1 MEQTKTYGPLRS
13 GGEQQVTPS
22 TPPAVAGLDATE
34 YASDPE
40 SAGVGGRRVRR
51 LGLPGKMRVGKRG
64 RGTTAAASTSA
75 GVVGHID
82 DITAPDI
89 GADAATGAAAAAAT
103 AAGPDGRGAGGARR
117 PSAGS
122 RLGAMLRRGAP
133 SLNHLRR
140 SGSKASSLSSPQ
152 AEEVGD
158 LAIPALGISPRG
170 ELDDPPERHASHD
183 SDRRGGA
190 AVAPEVSTTSSLE
203 PSSNSSGRR
212 RFHRSKGAAGGVTR
226 VVSHRDA
233 RAGSDIGPR
242 GDGGGGGIA
251 NDQRRYL
258 GASSAEDALEYSD
271 GGRHGGGGGG
281 VFAAARS
288 NAKVPSLLARK
299 SSSKTLAA
307 ARRHGDCDEQVAFWS
322 GSDLDSSGD
331 NNRGRRPPPPA
342 AAAAASRPD
351 NAAALRRDRSAP
363 PCGHSA
369 AEVAG
374 ERRGIQQSMGEAR
387 HTLDGSARPKDDP
400 PGGRKRNGDARGRA
414 ADGYKSAPDDLHRE
428 SGRVGPAAAAAAA
441 AASGGGGGVPVPD
454 GECIAIA
461 EAALFSA
468 MDTTSDAE
476 VGAGG
481 GGAGG
486 GGGFSGQGQ
495 GSMASSDEDDDEEE
509 EEDDPLSSRGTSTAA
524 AATVERSAT
533 ASAAAGG
540 GKAATVRK
548 RRRISE
554 LLGFRRR
561 TTSGVNASS
570 SLSSSLSGAPG
581 VSASGAADDGA
592 GTGGG
597 GSVPRNGETAEAM
610 NRSTGGRGTSASRR
624 GTTSTTAPPPP
635 RRQVLYRSNS
645 TSALD
650 RADSGSYGEAE
661 DVPAGAGTGKPAGG
675 GRKGASGRRRLLPGG
690 SSSVAT
696 AAAASSGSARG
707 LSASPLKH
715 RRHRH
720 RDSLLEAGKDKLR
733 RGRSK
738 LSRGSFG
745 GRSSSSSQRPL
756 RAPSPVADTASTE
769 GSSKGRKPV
778 TEEMDGGAAKRGPV
792 EPAEQGPPAK
802 PQLGTTYA
810 KRPDSSPLDP
820 GAPEPWNSWTV
831 GSGSQFNVRT
841 KGYGRTKVKAPSA
854 PELYQ
859 LISIDAYRSPA
870 GRICGVYP
878 LFTPPA
884 FPTAAT
890 PAGGGS
896 ATDSVEGARRT
907 GTGDEDPPL
916 SQGPGGCGGGS
927 SSSCCSGTG
936 DDTGHPDI
944 PPVLVVNFQLPD
956 LPTPFTVQGDGP
968 TLHIILTFHATR
980 RLCRYAARVWA
991 EERSAAAAAAG
1002 TGGGEEGQ
1010 AGSPE
1015 ATPAAASETAAV
1027 EPLGSG
1033 APSGDAAPG
1042 GGDATANGGPVPHGR
1057 SSHGAPPAEGGA
1069 GLGEGDAED
1078 VPESVRLLVEWMRRA
1093 QDDGN
1098 FRGRFKA
1105 IGDIV
1110 NMDEVGLPSIARRFS
1125 GKPILLY
1132 GKESSMVKGPGY
1144 VELDLNAHAFSYVG
1158 RKGLYVT
1165 LEKWKRAVFRIG
1177 FLLEGRTD
1185 EEQPEHI
1192 LGCGVFH
1199 GLDLDVLSELSLSA
1213 DGERLIATN
1222 TADGE
1227 NAAAVSDISESGSGS
1242 IAANSSAAPNGRAR
1256 GSAVDWS
1263 YASGGRSKT
1272 RRYGDVTP
1280 PSASSSSSAVVPLV
1294 PKRHMDFLLRCHI
1307 RGKSSS
1313 GDGGGGVSFDVNPDK
1328 AVFGNGI
1335 VGFDTHDEDDQDSD
1349 VTVTAVAAAAFAGG
1363 WFCALLA
1370 MITIACW
1377 SELSVVAQRGPDG
1390 GEGPW
1395 RTSFSA
1401 WLVACV

>member
-1 MEQTKTYGPLRS
+1 MEQTKTSGPLRS
-13 GGEQQVTPS
+13 GGGEQQVTPS
-22 TPPAVAGLDATE
+22 TPPAVAGPDASE

-64 RGTTAAASTSA
+64 RGTTAAASTTA

-82 DITAPDI
+82 DTTAPDI
-89 GADAATGAAAAAAT
+89 GAGAAAAAAAAT

-117 PSAGS
+117 PSTGS

-140 SGSKASSLSSPQ
+140 SGSKASSLSSPP
-152 AEEVGD
+152 AEEIGD
-158 LAIPALGISPRG
+158 LAIPALGIFPPG
-170 ELDDPPERHASHD
+170 ELDDPPERHSSHD
-183 SDRRGGA
+183 GDRRGGA
-190 AVAPEVSTTSSLE
+190 AVAPEVSIISSLE
-203 PSSNSSGRR
+203 PSSNTSGRR
-212 RFHRSKGAAGGVTR
+212 RFHRSKGAPGGVNR

-242 GDGGGGGIA
+242 GGGGGGGGVT
-251 NDQRRYL
+251 NDQQRYL
-258 GASSAEDALEYSD
+258 GASPAEDALEYSD

-281 VFAAARS
+281 VFTAARS
-288 NAKVPSLLARK
+288 NARVPSVLARK
-299 SSSKTLAA
+299 SSSKTSAA
-307 ARRHGDCDEQVAFWS
+307 SAQRRGDCDEEVAFWS

-342 AAAAASRPD
+342 AAAAAASRPD

-363 PCGHSA
+363 PCGRSA

-374 ERRGIQQSMGEAR
+374 ERHDIQQSMGGSR
-387 HTLDGSARPKDDP
+387 HTLDGFARPRNDP
-400 PGGRKRNGDARGRA
+400 PWGWKRNGDARGRA

-428 SGRVGPAAAAAAA
+428 GGRV
-441 AASGGGGGVPVPD
+441 GGGVPVPD
-454 GECIAIA
+454 DECIAIA

-468 MDTTSDAE
+468 VDTTSDAD

-486 GGGFSGQGQ
+486 GGGSSSQGQ

-509 EEDDPLSSRGTSTAA
+509 EESDPLSSRGTTTTTAA
-524 AATVERSAT
+524 AGTVEGSAT

-561 TTSGVNASS
+561 ATSGVNASS
-570 SLSSSLSGAPG
+570 SLSSSLSEAPG
-581 VSASGAADDGA
+581 VGASGAADAGA
-592 GTGGG
+592 GAGGG

-610 NRSTGGRGTSASRR
+610 NSSTGGRGTSASRR
-624 GTTSTTAPPPP
+624 GTTSTTAPAPA
-635 RRQVLYRSNS
+635 RRHVLYRSNS

-661 DVPAGAGTGKPAGG
+661 DVPAEAGTGKPAGG
-675 GRKGASGRRRLLPGG
+675 GRKGSGGRRRLLPGG
-690 SSSVAT
+690 SAAAAT
-696 AAAASSGSARG
+696 ASAASSGSARG

-738 LSRGSFG
+738 LSRGTFG
-745 GRSSSSSQRPL
+745 GRSSSSSRRPL
-756 RAPSPVADTASTE
+756 RSPSPVADTASTE
-769 GSSKGRKPV
+769 GFSKGRKPV
-778 TEEMDGGAAKRGPV
+778 TEGMDGGAAKRGPV
-792 EPAEQGPPAK
+792 EPAERGPPAK

-878 LFTPPA
+878 LFAPPA
-884 FPTAAT
+884 SPTAAT
-890 PAGGGS
+890 PAGDGS
-896 ATDSVEGARRT
+896 ATDSVEGSRRT
-907 GTGDEDPPL
+907 GKGDEDPPL
-916 SQGPGGCGGGS
+916 SQGPGGGGGGS

-991 EERSAAAAAAG
+991 EERAAAASAAG

-1027 EPLGSG
+1027 EPRASG

-1042 GGDATANGGPVPHGR
+1042 GGDATANGGPVPPAR
-1057 SSHGAPPAEGGA
+1057 SSHGAPPAEGGGA
-1069 GLGEGDAED
+1069 GLGEGDAEG

-1144 VELDLNAHAFSYVG
+1144 VELDLNAHAFSYIG

-1213 DGERLIATN
+1213 DGERLIVTN

-1227 NAAAVSDISESGSGS
+1227 NAAAVSDISESGPGS
-1242 IAANSSAAPNGRAR
+1242 IAANSSAAPSRRAR
-1256 GSAVDWS
+1256 GSAVDSS

-1272 RRYGDVTP
+1272 RRYGDGTP
-1280 PSASSSSSAVVPLV
+1280 PSSSSPSSSAVVPLV
-1294 PKRHMDFLLRCHI
+1294 PKRHMDFLLRCHS
-1307 RGKSSS
+1307 REKSSS
-1313 GDGGGGVSFDVNPDK
+1313 GGGGGGVSFTVNPDK
-1328 AVFGNGI
+1328 AVSGDGI
-1335 VGFDTHDEDDQDSD
+1335 VGFGTHDVDDQDSD

-1377 SELSVVAQRGPDG
+1377 SELSVVAQGGAGG

-1401 WLVACV
+1401 WLVGVFVEP

>member
-1 MEQTKTYGPLRS
+1 MEQTKTSGPLRS
-13 GGEQQVTPS
+13 GGGEQQVTPS
-22 TPPAVAGLDATE
+22 TPPAVVGLDAAE

-51 LGLPGKMRVGKRG
+51 LGLPGKMRVGKLG
-64 RGTTAAASTSA
+64 RGTTAAASTTA

-82 DITAPDI
+82 DTTAPDI
-89 GADAATGAAAAAAT
+89 GAGAAAEAAAAVAT

-140 SGSKASSLSSPQ
+140 SGSKASSLSSPP
-152 AEEVGD
+152 AEEIGD
-158 LAIPALGISPRG
+158 LAIPALGICPPG
-170 ELDDPPERHASHD
+170 ELDDPPDRHSSHD
-183 SDRRGGA
+183 GDRRGGA
-190 AVAPEVSTTSSLE
+190 AVAPEVSTMSLLE
-203 PSSNSSGRR
+203 PSSNTSGRR
-212 RFHRSKGAAGGVTR
+212 RFHRSKGLPGGVNR

-242 GDGGGGGIA
+242 GGGGGGGGGIA
-251 NDQRRYL
+251 NDQQRYL
-258 GASSAEDALEYSD
+258 GASPAEDALEHSD

-281 VFAAARS
+281 GVFTAARS
-288 NAKVPSLLARK
+288 NARGPSLLVRK
-299 SSSKTLAA
+299 SSSKNLAA
-307 ARRHGDCDEQVAFWS
+307 SAQGRGDCDEQVAFWS

-331 NNRGRRPPPPA
+331 NNRGRRPQPPA
-342 AAAAASRPD
+342 AASSSRPD

-363 PCGHSA
+363 PCDRSV

-374 ERRGIQQSMGEAR
+374 ERRGIQQSMGGAR
-387 HTLDGSARPKDDP
+387 HTLDGSARPRDDP

-428 SGRVGPAAAAAAA
+428 SGRVGAAA
-441 AASGGGGGVPVPD
+441 AASGGCVPVPD
-454 GECIAIA
+454 DECIAIA

-468 MDTTSDAE
+468 TDTTSDAE

-486 GGGFSGQGQ
+486 GGGCSSQGQ

-509 EEDDPLSSRGTSTAA
+509 EEDDPLSSCRATTAA
-524 AATVERSAT
+524 TATVEGSAT

-570 SLSSSLSGAPG
+570 SLSSSLSEAPG
-581 VSASGAADDGA
+581 VSTSGAADDGA
-592 GTGGG
+592 GAGGG
-597 GSVPRNGETAEAM
+597 GSVPRNGEMAEAM
-610 NRSTGGRGTSASRR
+610 NRSAGGRGTSASRR

-675 GRKGASGRRRLLPGG
+675 GRKGAGGRRRLLPGG
-690 SSSVAT
+690 SAAAAT

-707 LSASPLKH
+707 QSASPLKH

-738 LSRGSFG
+738 LRRGSFG

-756 RAPSPVADTASTE
+756 RAPSPVADTAF
-769 GSSKGRKPV
+769 KGRKRV

-810 KRPDSSPLDP
+810 KRPNSSPLDP

-878 LFTPPA
+878 LFTPPSC
-884 FPTAAT
+884 PTAAT
-890 PAGGGS
+890 PAGDGL
-896 ATDSVEGARRT
+896 ATDSVEGTRWT
-907 GTGDEDPPL
+907 GTRDEDPPL
-916 SQGPGGCGGGS
+916 SQNPGGGGGGS
-927 SSSCCSGTG
+927 SSSCCTGTG

-991 EERSAAAAAAG
+991 EERAAAAAAAG
-1002 TGGGEEGQ
+1002 TGDGEEGQ
-1010 AGSPE
+1010 AGSRE
-1015 ATPAAASETAAV
+1015 ATPPAASGTAAV
-1027 EPLGSG
+1027 EPLASG
-1033 APSGDAAPG
+1033 APSTDAAPG
-1042 GGDATANGGPVPHGR
+1042 GGDATANGGPVPPGR
-1057 SSHGAPPAEGGA
+1057 SSHGAPPAEGGGA

-1078 VPESVRLLVEWMRRA
+1078 VPESMRLLVEWMRRA

-1158 RKGLYVT
+1158 RKGLYMT

-1213 DGERLIATN
+1213 DGERLIVTN

-1227 NAAAVSDISESGSGS
+1227 NAAAVSDIFESGSGS
-1242 IAANSSAAPNGRAR
+1242 IAASSSAAPNGRAR
-1256 GSAVDWS
+1256 GSAVDSS

-1272 RRYGDVTP
+1272 RRSIDATP
-1280 PSASSSSSAVVPLV
+1280 PSSSSSSSAVVPLV
-1294 PKRHMDFLLRCHI
+1294 PKRHMEFLLRCHN
-1307 RGKSSS
+1307 REKSSS
-1313 GDGGGGVSFDVNPDK
+1313 GGGGGGVSFAVNPDK
-1328 AVFGNGI
+1328 AVSGDGI
-1335 VGFDTHDEDDQDSD
+1335 VGFDTYDEDDEDSD

-1377 SELSVVAQRGPDG
+1377 SELSVVAQGGTDG
-1390 GEGPW
+1390 GEGPR

-1401 WLVACV
+1401 WLVGVFVEP

>member
-1 MEQTKTYGPLRS
+1 MEQTTTSDPVRS

-22 TPPAVAGLDATE
+22 TPPTVAGLDAAE

-64 RGTTAAASTSA
+64 RGTTAASTTSASTTA

-82 DITAPDI
+82 DTAAPDS
-89 GADAATGAAAAAAT
+89 GVGAATAAAAAAAT
-103 AAGPDGRGAGGARR
+103 AAGPDGRGVGGARR

-140 SGSKASSLSSPQ
+140 NGSKASSLSSPP
-152 AEEVGD
+152 AEEIGD
-158 LAIPALGISPRG
+158 LAIPALGISPHG
-170 ELDDPPERHASHD
+170 ELDDPPERHSSHD
-183 SDRRGGA
+183 GDRRRGA
-190 AVAPEVSTTSSLE
+190 AVAPEVSTVSSLE
-203 PSSNSSGRR
+203 PSFNTSGRR
-212 RFHRSKGAAGGVTR
+212 RFHRSKGAPGVVNR

-242 GDGGGGGIA
+242 GGGGGGGGGIA
-251 NDQRRYL
+251 NDQQRYL
-258 GASSAEDALEYSD
+258 GASPAEDALEYSD

-281 VFAAARS
+281 GVFTAARS
-288 NAKVPSLLARK
+288 NARVPSLLARK

-307 ARRHGDCDEQVAFWS
+307 SAQRRGDCDEQVAFWS
-322 GSDLDSSGD
+322 GSDLDSSGG
-331 NNRGRRPPPPA
+331 NNRGRRPPPA
-342 AAAAASRPD
+342 AAAAAASSRPD

-363 PCGHSA
+363 PCGRSA

-374 ERRGIQQSMGEAR
+374 ERRGIQQSMSGACR
-387 HTLDGSARPKDDP
+387 TLDGSARPRNGP
-400 PGGRKRNGDARGRA
+400 PGRWKRNGDARGRA

-428 SGRVGPAAAAAAA
+428 SGRVGAAAAATA
-441 AASGGGGGVPVPD
+441 GGGGVPVPD
-454 GECIAIA
+454 DECIAIA

-468 MDTTSDAE
+468 MGTTSEAE

-481 GGAGG
+481 GGAGRG
-486 GGGFSGQGQ
+486 VGSSSQGQ

-509 EEDDPLSSRGTSTAA
+509 EVDDPLSSRGTTTAD
-524 AATVERSAT
+524 AATVEGSAT

-570 SLSSSLSGAPG
+570 SLSSSLSEAPG
-581 VSASGAADDGA
+581 VSASGAPDDGA
-592 GTGGG
+592 GAGDG
-597 GSVPRNGETAEAM
+597 GSVPRNGETTEA
-610 NRSTGGRGTSASRR
+610 
-624 GTTSTTAPPPP
+624 
-635 RRQVLYRSNS
+635 SNS

-661 DVPAGAGTGKPAGG
+661 DVPASAGTGKPAGG
-675 GRKGASGRRRLLPGG
+675 GRKGAGGRRRLLPGG
-690 SSSVAT
+690 SAAVAT

-778 TEEMDGGAAKRGPV
+778 TEGMDGGAAKRGPV
-792 EPAEQGPPAK
+792 EPAERGLPAK

-810 KRPDSSPLDP
+810 KRPNSSPLDP
-820 GAPEPWNSWTV
+820 GAPEPWNSWAV

-841 KGYGRTKVKAPSA
+841 KGYGRTKIKAPSA

-884 FPTAAT
+884 CPTAAT
-890 PAGGGS
+890 PAGDGS
-896 ATDSVEGARRT
+896 ATDSVEAARRT

-916 SQGPGGCGGGS
+916 SQGPGGAGGGS

-991 EERSAAAAAAG
+991 EERAAAAAAAG

-1010 AGSPE
+1010 AGSPG

-1027 EPLGSG
+1027 EPMASG
-1033 APSGDAAPG
+1033 APSGDAATG
-1042 GGDATANGGPVPHGR
+1042 GGDATANGGPVPPAR
-1057 SSHGAPPAEGGA
+1057 SNHGAPPAERGGA
-1069 GLGEGDAED
+1069 GLGEGDAEG

-1110 NMDEVGLPSIARRFS
+1110 NMDEVGLPGIARRFS

-1132 GKESSMVKGPGY
+1132 GKESSMVKGSGY
-1144 VELDLNAHAFSYVG
+1144 VELDLNAHAFSYIG

-1213 DGERLIATN
+1213 DGERLIVTH
-1222 TADGE
+1222 TADQE

-1242 IAANSSAAPNGRAR
+1242 IAANSSAAPYRRAR
-1256 GSAVDWS
+1256 GSAVDSS

-1272 RRYGDVTP
+1272 RRYGDATP
-1280 PSASSSSSAVVPLV
+1280 PSSSSSSSSSSAVVPLV
-1294 PKRHMDFLLRCHI
+1294 PKRHMGFLLRCHN
-1307 RGKSSS
+1307 REKSSS
-1313 GDGGGGVSFDVNPDK
+1313 GGGGGGVSFAVNPDK

-1349 VTVTAVAAAAFAGG
+1349 VSVAAVAAAAFAGG

-1377 SELSVVAQRGPDG
+1377 SELSVVAQGGADG

-1401 WLVACV
+1401 WLVGVFVEP